1 MTARPTAP
9 LLAAATL
16 ALAAFVL
23 PASAQSTAA
32 PVAGNGLAAPA
43 APGVERLR
51 IADPYLEIRTG
62 PGRGYPIFH
71 VAGRDEWVEVL
82 LRRTD
87 WFKVRSQKGAEG
99 WVQRAQLEATL
110 TEAGAAKSFRDILVD
125 DYLSRRVDAGASW
138 GRFKSEPMLKVWG
151 GWKLSP
157 PFAVEATIGQV
168 QGAFSGTDFWH
179 VDLQVQP
186 WPDQKW
192 SPHASIGFGR
202 LRNVPN
208 LSLVDAVR
216 TDANLAHGQ
225 IGVRWHLSD
234 RFMLRADYTLYT
246 AYVSDRRS
254 SEFRAI
260 TAGLAF
266 FF

>member
-1 MTARPTAP
+1 MSTARTIARHS
-9 LLAAATL
+9 LAAATL
-16 ALAAFVL
+16 ACLAAFA
-23 PASAQSTAA
+23 PAAAAQTDAA
-32 PVAGNGLAAPA
+32 P

-51 IADPYLEIRTG
+51 VADPYLEIRTG

-71 VAGRDEWVEVL
+71 VAARDEWVEVL
-82 LRRTD
+82 MRRTD

-99 WVQRAQLEATL
+99 WVQRGQLEATL
-110 TEAGAAKSFRDILVD
+110 TEAGAAKSFRDVLVD
-125 DYLSRRVDAGASW
+125 DYLARKVDAGASW

-151 GWKLSP
+151 GTKLAP

-179 VDLQVQP
+179 VDLQIQP

-202 LRNVPN
+202 MRNVPN
-208 LSLVDAVR
+208 LSLVDAVQ

-234 RFMLRADYTLYT
+234 RFMVRADYTLFT
-246 AYVSDRRS
+246 AFVSDRRS